1 MEASAV
7 NHLPAGGLPA
17 ATRPR
22 GGRERHGRGEAAT
35 MVDVTAGSGTAAAAG
50 SGFPSLSDISR
61 MLRRGDIA
69 LAVGILTILVVLILP
84 LPSIVL
90 DLFLAVSITLSI
102 LILMTSLFI
111 QAPLEFSAF
120 PTVLLISTMLRLS
133 LNLASTRLILSRGHE
148 GSAAAGHVIEAFGN
162 FVMGGNFVIG
172 IIVFIILV
180 IVNFVVITK
189 GSGRIA
195 EVAARFHLDSMPG
208 KQMAI
213 DADLSAGL
221 IDEKVARERRKALE
235 DESGFFGAMDGAS
248 KFVRGD
254 AVAGLLVVFINVIGG
269 MIIGIAQQGM
279 PFIEAARSYTLLTV
293 GDGLVTQIPALIVS
307 TAAGLLVS
315 KAGVSGAADKA
326 LLKQFSGYP
335 QALGMSAAVMLVLA
349 LLPGIP
355 TIPFLLLGGGA
366 GTLAVLARR
375 QNRKAADIAA
385 TSAAVTGTTAATAAA
400 AAEEPISAALKIDD
414 LKIELGY
421 ALLPLVNGP
430 DGTDRLTEQIKAL
443 RKSLAIEMGFVM
455 PAVRILDNVQLE
467 ANTYVIKIKEVDAG
481 NGRVWPSNYMVMDP
495 AGGQVALPGTHTIEP
510 TFGLP
515 ATWVDASLKEEA
527 SLKGYTVVD
536 AATVLST
543 HLTELLKA
551 NMSDLLSYG
560 EVQKLLKE
568 LPKEQ
573 SELLKD
579 IVPNQITVSGI
590 QRVLQLLLAE
600 RISIRDLSTILEG
613 IADALAF
620 SRNPATVVE
629 HVRARLARQICAQNT
644 SLNGYV
650 PLIALSAKW
659 EQAFAESL
667 VGNGDDRSLAMQPS
681 KLSEFMTA
689 VRERF
694 EQAAREGEAPVLV
707 TSAAIRPYVRSLVER
722 FRSQTTVLSQAE
734 IHPRARLKTV
744 GSI

>member
-1 MEASAV
+1 
-7 NHLPAGGLPA
+7 
-17 ATRPR
+17 
-22 GGRERHGRGEAAT
+22 
-35 MVDVTAGSGTAAAAG
+35 MVDVTAGQGGAAPGT
-50 SGFPSLSDISR
+50 GFPSFSEIGTILK
-61 MLRRGDIA
+61 RGDLA
-69 LAVGILTILVVLILP
+69 LAFGILTILVVLILP
-84 LPSIVL
+84 LPAIVL
-90 DLFLAVSITLSI
+90 DLFLAISITLSI

-111 QAPLEFSAF
+111 QAPLEFSSF
-120 PTVLLISTMLRLS
+120 PTILLISTMLRLS

-148 GSAAAGHVIEAFGN
+148 GTDAAGHVIEAFGN

-172 IIVFIILV
+172 IIVFAILV

-195 EVAARFHLDSMPG
+195 EVAARFHLDAMPG

-221 IDEKVARERRKALE
+221 IDEKVAKERRKALE

-254 AVAGLLVVFINVIGG
+254 AVAGLLVVFINIIGG
-269 MIIGIAQQGM
+269 IIIGVAQQSLSFG
-279 PFIEAARSYTLLTV
+279 EAAHTYTLLTV

-326 LLKQFSGYP
+326 LMKQLSGYP
-335 QALGMSAAVMLVLA
+335 QALGMSAGVMLVLA

-355 TIPFLLLGGGA
+355 MAPFLALGGGA
-366 GTLAVLARR
+366 AALAVSARKNKR
-375 QNRKAADIAA
+375 
-385 TSAAVTGTTAATAAA
+385 AAA
-400 AAEEPISAALKIDD
+400 AAAAHAAEAPAAAAAASAAEEPISTALKIDD

-443 RKSLAIEMGFVM
+443 RRSLAIEMGFVM
-455 PAVRILDNVQLE
+455 PSVRILDNVQLE
-467 ANTYVIKIKEVDAG
+467 ANTYIIKIKEVDAG
-481 NGRVWPSNYMVMDP
+481 TGRIWPNQFMAMDP
-495 AGGQVALPGTHTIEP
+495 GGSQVDVPGIHTTEP

-515 ATWVDASLKEEA
+515 ATWVDANLKEEA

-543 HLTELLKA
+543 HLTELLKN

-560 EVQKLLKE
+560 EVQKLLKD

-573 SELLKD
+573 GELVKD
-579 IVPNQITVSGI
+579 IAPAQVTISGI

-620 SRNPATVVE
+620 SRNPATMVE

-644 SLNGYV
+644 TANGYL

-667 VGNGDDRSLAMQPS
+667 IGQGEERSLAMQPS

-707 TSAAIRPYVRSLVER
+707 TSAGIRPFVRSLVER
-722 FRSQTTVLSQAE
+722 FRAQTTVLSQAE

-744 GSI
+744 GSV

>member
-1 MEASAV
+1 
-7 NHLPAGGLPA
+7 
-17 ATRPR
+17 
-22 GGRERHGRGEAAT
+22 
-35 MVDVTAGSGTAAAAG
+35 MVDVTAGQGTG
-50 SGFPSLSDISR
+50 TPGGGFPSLSEIGTI
-61 MLRRGDIA
+61 LKRGDLG
-69 LAVGILTILVVLILP
+69 LAFGILTILVVLILP
-84 LPSIVL
+84 LPSVVL
-90 DLFLAVSITLSI
+90 DLFLAISITLSI

-111 QAPLEFSAF
+111 QAPLEFSSF
-120 PTVLLISTMLRLS
+120 PTILLISTMLRLS
-133 LNLASTRLILSRGHE
+133 LNLASTRLILSHGHE
-148 GSAAAGHVIEAFGN
+148 GTAAAGHVIEAFGN

-172 IIVFIILV
+172 IIVFAILV

-221 IDEKVARERRKALE
+221 IDEKVAKERRKALE

-254 AVAGLLVVFINVIGG
+254 AVAGLLVVFINIIGG
-269 MIIGIAQQGM
+269 IIIGVAQQSLSFG
-279 PFIEAARSYTLLTV
+279 EAAHTYTLLTV

-326 LLKQFSGYP
+326 LMKQLSGYP
-335 QALGMSAAVMLVLA
+335 QALGMSAGVMLVLA
-349 LLPGIP
+349 ALPGIP
-355 TIPFLLLGGGA
+355 MAPFLALGGGA
-366 GTLAVLARR
+366 AALAWYARKGK
-375 QNRKAADIAA
+375 QAA
-385 TSAAVTGTTAATAAA
+385 SAAEAAAAAAPAAAAASA
-400 AAEEPISAALKIDD
+400 AAEEPIATALKIDD

-421 ALLPLVNGP
+421 ALLPLVNAP

-443 RKSLAIEMGFVM
+443 RRSLAIEMGFVM

-467 ANTYVIKIKEVDAG
+467 ANTYIIKIKEVDAG
-481 NGRVWPSNYMVMDP
+481 TGKIWPNQFMVMDP
-495 AGGQVALPGTHTIEP
+495 AGNQVALPGIHTIEP

-515 ATWVDASLKEEA
+515 ATWVDAGLKEEA

-543 HLTELLKA
+543 HLTELLKN

-560 EVQKLLKE
+560 EVQKLLKD

-573 SELLKD
+573 GELIKD
-579 IVPNQITVSGI
+579 IVPSQVTISGI

-613 IADALAF
+613 IADALSF

-644 SLNGYV
+644 SQNGYL

-667 VGNGDDRSLAMQPS
+667 VGQGEERSLAMQPS
-681 KLSEFMTA
+681 KLSEFMTV
-689 VRERF
+689 VRDRF

-707 TSAAIRPYVRSLVER
+707 TSAAIRPFVRSLVER

-744 GSI
+744 GSV

>member
-1 MEASAV
+1 MTDTTLGQGADK
-7 NHLPAGGLPA
+7 P
-17 ATRPR
+17 ATRLPSVSDL
-22 GGRERHGRGEAAT
+22 AT
-35 MVDVTAGSGTAAAAG
+35 M
-50 SGFPSLSDISR
+50 LK
-61 MLRRGDIA
+61 RGDLA
-69 LAVGILTILVVLILP
+69 LAFGILTILVVLILP
-84 LPSIVL
+84 LPSVVL
-90 DLFLAVSITLSI
+90 DLFLAISITLSI
-102 LILMTSLFI
+102 LILMTALFI

-133 LNLASTRLILSRGHE
+133 LNLASTRLILSHGHE

-172 IIVFIILV
+172 IIVFAILV

-221 IDEKVARERRKALE
+221 IDEKTAKERRKALE

-254 AVAGLLVVFINVIGG
+254 AIAGLLVVFINIIGG
-269 MIIGIAQQGM
+269 IIIGVAQQGLG
-279 PFIEAARSYTLLTV
+279 FAEAARSYTLLTV
-293 GDGLVTQIPALIVS
+293 GDGLVTQVPALIVS

-326 LLKQFSGYP
+326 LMKQLSGYP

-349 LLPGIP
+349 ALPGIP
-355 TIPFLLLGGGA
+355 MIPFLALGSGA
-366 GTLAVLARR
+366 AALAWTS
-375 QNRKAADIAA
+375 RKRKHETAAAEAIAA
-385 TSAAVTGTTAATAAA
+385 AAPAAGAAA
-400 AAEEPISAALKIDD
+400 AAAADEPISAALKIDD

-421 ALLPLVNGP
+421 ALLPLVNAP

-443 RKSLAIEMGFVM
+443 RRSLAIEMGFVM
-455 PAVRILDNVQLE
+455 PSVRILDNVQLE
-467 ANTYVIKIKEVDAG
+467 ANSYIIKIKEVDAG
-481 NGRVWPSNYMVMDP
+481 SGRVWPNQYMVMDP
-495 AGGQVALPGTHTIEP
+495 AGDQVAVPGIHTTEP

-527 SLKGYTVVD
+527 TLKGYTVVD

-543 HLTELLKA
+543 HLTELLKN

-573 SELLKD
+573 GELVKD
-579 IVPNQITVSGI
+579 IVPSQINVSGI

-620 SRNPATVVE
+620 SRNPATIVE

-644 SLNGYV
+644 SPNGYL

-659 EQAFAESL
+659 EQAFAESII
-667 VGNGDDRSLAMQPS
+667 GQGEERSLAMAPS

-689 VRERF
+689 VRDRF

-707 TSAAIRPYVRSLVER
+707 TSAAIRPFVRSLVER
-722 FRSQTTVLSQAE
+722 FRSQTSVLSQAE